1 MSKLN
6 KKANRYRWTDRPT
19 QIIEKL
25 RFKKAL
31 IQYLFTLCIE
41 DECKMPNT
49 NLMQIELLK
58 PGKGGPQINIH
69 GANIKVIIHN
79 VL

>member
-1 MSKLN
+1 MFKLN
-6 KKANRYRWTDRPT
+6 KIANRYGWTYRRAL
-19 QIIEKL
+19 IIEKL
-25 RFKKAL
+25 SLKKAL

-69 GANIKVIIHN
+69 GANIKVIIHKII
-79 VL
+79 